1 MIYVKRIY
9 KNGEPQRPAIP
20 VCLDTQTRV
29 FDISVIKRTLYGAY
43 GCLTDV
49 LCAER
54 FSDRVRYNII
64 LFHNANYFHIYTF
77 TYLLI
82 GA

>member
-1 MIYVKRIY
+1 MQTRHS
-9 KNGEPQRPAIP
+9 
-20 VCLDTQTRV
+20 CMLDTQTRV
-29 FDISVIKRTLYGAY
+29 FDISVVKRTLYGAY

-64 LFHNANYFHIYTF
+64 LFHNANYLHIYTF